1 MSPIIRSHQAPWL
14 LGVKGDEVPVLI
26 TATAPFIRVEA
37 GPGTGKTFGLVR
49 RVLRL
54 FHPTGENA
62 GRGDVLVVAFNR
74 VIAKQLGDEIGAALA
89 AAGINE
95 RPEIRTVHA
104 LCLRVIGEDLRILLP
119 HEQEAMLYDVLVMF
133 PEIHTRLKGY
143 DAAVQAL
150 HDHEAGHKEDV
161 QLWQGVQQWLV
172 RHQAALMSD
181 LPRRLLE
188 HIEGGDFGDRRY
200 RFVIVDEFQDLTS
213 AEQSLFQKLTAQ
225 GGEFIALGDSRQSIY
240 AFRGN
245 DREGLRRLTQ
255 WSEEEGLEL
264 IDVPLRRCQRCPPE
278 IVRAAN
284 QLMSLAG
291 QEEMLPGSE
300 VVANIR
306 VVHWPTPQAE
316 ARGMARQI
324 FANLQAYPNDRHL
337 VMVTRRRFGY
347 WLRDAIL
354 ELAPTLNLDMGFEE
368 AVLDSWPAR
377 EAFLF
382 FSLLADPDR
391 PTWRAWLGYQK
402 PDQKGV
408 FKAAQRNA
416 PAYLRFLEACN
427 DAIDVSDIER
437 LAAEDRK
444 ARRGTGGANLWDRA
458 TRFLELRKELS
469 PEGLSADV
477 DALAQFFD
485 NEIWLTPPP
494 IKDAS
499 GARLDLQFLR
509 DKTIQLLTEL
519 DVDDDVPDDEK
530 LRRVARALRY
540 KIGTREAPDTDT
552 QADLEVMTLWGAKGI
567 TADHVYLLGL
577 CDEALPGERREEY
590 PGTENEYLE
599 EQRRLF
605 YVSLTRAKKTLFL
618 SRASRIHSGAAR
630 QLGLKVVGGGDW
642 VDLRMC
648 RFLRDIRKYLPSSVE
663 GDTLTSASHHLR
675 TP

>member
-1 MSPIIRSHQAPWL
+1 
-14 LGVKGDEVPVLI
+14 VPALI

-54 FHPTGENA
+54 LHPTGANA
-62 GRGDVLVVAFNR
+62 RHNDVLVVAFNR
-74 VIAKQLGDEIGAALA
+74 VIAKQLHDEIGAALA
-89 AAGINE
+89 AAGIDK

-104 LCLRVIGEDLRILLP
+104 LCLRVLGEDLRLLLP
-119 HEQEAMLYDVLVMF
+119 HEEEAMLYDVLAMF
-133 PEIHTRLKGY
+133 PEIRARLGGY
-143 DAAVQAL
+143 DDAAQAL
-150 HDHEAGHKEDV
+150 HDHEARHREDV

-172 RHQAALMSD
+172 RHRAALLSD
-181 LPRRLLE
+181 LPRRLLD
-188 HIEGGDFGDRRY
+188 HIEGGDYGKERY
-200 RFVIVDEFQDLTS
+200 RFVIVDEFQDLT
-213 AEQSLFQKLTAQ
+213 AAAQTLFQKLTAP
-225 GGEFIALGDSRQSIY
+225 GGEFTALGDSRQSIY
-240 AFRGN
+240 AFLGN

-278 IVRAAN
+278 IVLAAN

-291 QEEMLPGSE
+291 HDEMLPGSE

-306 VVHWPTPQAE
+306 VVHWPTPQTE

-324 FANLQAYPNDRHL
+324 IANIHAHPEDRHL

-354 ELAPTLNLDMGFEE
+354 ELAPALNLDMGFEE

-382 FSLLADPDR
+382 FSLLADPDP
-391 PTWRAWLGYQK
+391 PTWRAWLAYQN
-402 PDQKGV
+402 PDHKGA

-416 PAYLRFLEACN
+416 PAYLRFLQACN
-427 DAIDVSDIER
+427 DAIDAADIER
-437 LAAEDRK
+437 LAAEEK
-444 ARRGTGGANLWDRA
+444 KTRRGTGGANIWDRA
-458 TRFLELRKELS
+458 TRFLELREELV
-469 PEGLSADV
+469 PEGLPADL
-477 DALAQFFD
+477 DILSQFFD
-485 NEIWLTPPP
+485 NETWLDAP
-494 IKDAS
+494 IKDAD
-499 GARLDLQFLR
+499 GARLDLRLLR
-509 DKTIQLLTEL
+509 DKTLKLLTEL
-519 DVDDDVPDDEK
+519 EVDDDVPDSEK
-530 LRRVARALRY
+530 LRLVARTLRY
-540 KIGTREAPDTDT
+540 KIGTREPADTDS

-577 CDEALPGERREEY
+577 CDAALPGERRSMY

-618 SRASRIHSGAAR
+618 SRALTIHINEAR
-630 QLGLKVVGGGDW
+630 QLGLKVADEWGW

-648 RFLRDIRKYLPSSVE
+648 RFLRDIMKYLPSSVE
-663 GDTLTSASHHLR
+663 GDTLTPAR
-675 TP
+675 